1 MAVKVVV
8 QFKVREDSQI
18 EFETVMRSVA
28 TSLPTVP
35 GCRHVEALQQRDD
48 AGRFVLVET
57 WDSREVHQSHIDG
70 LVADGTW
77 ASLAAHLA
85 EDPVTGYFRNI

>member
-8 QFKVREDSQI
+8 QFKVREDSQAA
-18 EFETVMRSVA
+18 FESIMRSVA
-28 TSLPTVP
+28 TDLPAVA
-35 GCRHVEALQQRDD
+35 GCTNVEVLQQSDD

-57 WDSREVHQSHIDG
+57 WDSREVHQSHVNG

-77 ASLAAHLA
+77 ASLATHLA
-85 EDPVTGYFRNI
+85 EDPVTGYFRSI